1 MAKVIE
7 FYVRDFNPKR
17 VKWTPPEERG
27 KLIEFSKPVKK
38 SA

>member
-7 FYVRDFNPKR
+7 FYVRDRTPKK
-17 VKWTPPEERG
+17 VKWMPPERG
-27 KLIEFSKPVKK
+27 KLIEFARPVKK